1 MKKSPFWVAITL
13 VTFAVSCKKSD
24 PDPAPPAAE
33 KFMTFTAGS
42 TWNYKTTDNIA
53 ASNTNYTITATNTD
67 TAINGRSYKIFTNN
81 SGGPNEYYNITGA
94 DYYTFRTLPASLGG
108 TSVEVLYLKDNLAAG
123 ETWTQTTTI
132 NVSGF
137 NLTLTLNNKI
147 AQKGIN
153 KTVNGIAYT
162 GVTDVETTL
171 AIAGIPIPY
180 TLTSDIHYYYA
191 PKIGQIENKT
201 KINFSVT
208 GFPANNFDQ
217 KTELQSSTIL

>member
-1 MKKSPFWVAITL
+1 MKKPSFWAAMVL
-13 VTFAVSCKKSD
+13 VSLAVSCKKSD
-24 PDPAPPAAE
+24 PAPAPPAAE

-53 ASNTNYTITATNTD
+53 AASTNFTITATNND
-67 TAINGRSYKIFTNN
+67 TTINGRAYKIFTNN
-81 SGGPNEYYNITGA
+81 SGGPNEYYHITGS

-108 TSVEVLYLKDNLAAG
+108 TSVEVLYLKDNLAVG

-162 GVTDVETTL
+162 GVTEVETTL
-171 AIAGIPIPY
+171 AVSGIPIAY

-201 KINFSVT
+201 IINFSVT
-208 GFPANNFDQ
+208 GLSNNFDQ